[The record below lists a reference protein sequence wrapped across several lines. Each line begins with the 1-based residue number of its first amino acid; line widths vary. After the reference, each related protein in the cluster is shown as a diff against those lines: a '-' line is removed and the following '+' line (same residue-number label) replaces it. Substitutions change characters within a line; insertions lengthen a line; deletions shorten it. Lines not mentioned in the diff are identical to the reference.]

1 MEAKNKK
8 LGIIAGG
15 GTLPRSLIEHCRK
28 TGRDFFVI
36 AVEGNADPALLP
48 KTFRICGSASARPA
62 AASNASATKRWKK
75 W

>member
-36 AVEGNADPALLP
+36 AVEGNADPALFTENVP
-48 KTFRICGSASARPA
+48 HMWPA

>member
-36 AVEGNADPALLP
+36 AVEGNADPALF
-48 KTFRICGSASARPA
+48 T
-62 AASNASATKRWKK
+62 
-75 W
+75 